1 MVLMHAAAA
10 DEAHEIELLVAEL
23 AERIGPR
30 RPTSAEEARAAA
42 FVNGRLRRAGMG
54 VSAYELRVAPR
65 PGTVYALYAGLGMIG
80 VTLAFFFPWLALLW
94 ASGVL
99 AIALVDAF
107 VAPLP
112 PLGPRR
118 VSQNIV
124 GTRAIAEA
132 AGTPPLQPR
141 WRVVLLA
148 PLDTSPLHQGLTVLA
163 GTGRLATLARLAA
176 AALLAAGALGAVLLP
191 GPWWLLLGCAAL
203 LFGLILIG
211 AIWPVSANPSDG
223 GCAALATLVAAATRL
238 GTLKRVEVWAVAVG
252 AASSDPWGVISLLR
266 RYPFEPERTL
276 FIALEALAADQL
288 VYATAEGA
296 LRSRAADALLVRL
309 AAAAD
314 AADAQIDAEP
324 RRLTTESALAAPLRR
339 LGYRTLTV
347 VALDAPGATPRSS
360 PVEARLVERA
370 TRLVAGLVHQI
381 EAEP

>member
-1 MVLMHAAAA
+1 MRSAVA
-10 DEAHEIELLVAEL
+10 DEAYEIEMLVAEL
-23 AERIGPR
+23 AERIGLR

-65 PGTVYALYAGLGMIG
+65 AGAVYALFAALGMAG
-80 VTLAFFFPWLALLW
+80 AALAFFFPWLGLLW
-94 ASGVL
+94 GLGLL

-132 AGTPPLQPR
+132 TGVPPVQPR

-148 PLDTSPLHQGLTVLA
+148 PLDTPPLRHGPAVLA
-163 GTGRLATLARLAA
+163 GAGRGAALARLAA
-176 AALLAAGALGAVLLP
+176 AALLAVGALAPLALP
-191 GPWWLLLGCAAL
+191 GPWWPLQVGAGL

-211 AIWPVSANPSDG
+211 ATRPFTPDPSDG
-223 GCAALATLVAAATRL
+223 GCVALAALVAVATRL
-238 GTLKRVEVWAVAVG
+238 SALERVEVWAVAVG

-276 FIALEALAADQL
+276 VIALESLAAGQL

-296 LRSRAADALLVRL
+296 LRSRPADALLVRL

-314 AADAQIDAEP
+314 AADPHIDADP
-324 RRLTTESALAAPLRR
+324 RCLATEGVLAAPLRR

-347 VALDAPGATPRSS
+347 VTHAAPGATPPSS
-360 PVEARLVERA
+360 PADTRLAERA
-370 TRLVAGLVHQI
+370 TRLVAGLVRQI
-381 EAEP
+381 DAEP